1 MTAQADFRLVSSFR
15 SLSKISGGIAGLI
28 GGLVLASW
36 IFDVSSL
43 KSIFPATPQMVP
55 NTALAFILIGVSLR
69 LLLSAEPPSRNRKRR
84 IAQLCAITVG
94 LLAMLTLV
102 EYALGLNLGVDQLLP
117 ADTGASETAYPGRMS
132 PHTAFT
138 FILVSIALLLMD
150 VKNRSLQAQS
160 LALGAGF
167 ISLLAL
173 TGYAYGVGPLYSFSE
188 GIGIAL
194 PTAVTFLILSLGIL
208 FARPDH
214 GFMTLLASESTGGFV
229 ARRFLPIALAVPL
242 ALGWLRLK
250 VEQAGFYSTEVGLL
264 LFAISNILILTSVVW
279 WYSRSLDKTDRERK
293 RSEEEIRLLQA
304 ITQGITEA
312 EDFDSAVK
320 VVLQKVC
327 ETTGWT
333 LGEVWLPSPDGSCL
347 QCSPS
352 WYSPVK
358 GLEKFRQES
367 EGIRFQEGV
376 GLPGRVWFSKISAWI
391 PDVTEDPNFPR
402 ALLAKEVG
410 LTAGMAIPVLAG
422 TKVVAVMDFFVM
434 EPRKEDERLI
444 GLIATIA
451 AQLGTVFQRKQA
463 EEGLKQYAA
472 ELEKSNKELQN
483 FAYVASHDLQEPL
496 RMISS
501 YLQLIER
508 RYQERL
514 DEDGHQFIAYAV
526 DGASRM
532 QTMINGLLSY
542 SRVGTQGK
550 PFGPADC
557 ESILEQTLINL
568 KVAIEESH
576 AVITHDPLPTVTA
589 DGSQLISLFQNLI
602 ANAIK
607 FRGDTPPAIHVSAL
621 QTDKDWV
628 FSVRD
633 NGIGIAP
640 EYQERIFAI
649 FQRLHGRDYPGIGI
663 GLSICRKIAD
673 RHGGRL
679 WVESMPG
686 TGSTF
691 YLTIPMRGGNP
702 P

>member
-1 MTAQADFRLVSSFR
+1 MTAQADARLVSLFR
-15 SLSKISGGIAGLI
+15 SLSKISGSIVGLT
-28 GGLVLASW
+28 GALVLAGW
-36 IFDVSSL
+36 IFNVPSL
-43 KSIFPATPQMVP
+43 KRIFPNTPQMVP
-55 NTALAFILIGVSLR
+55 NMALAFILTGASLR
-69 LLLSAEPPSRNRKRR
+69 MLLSAEPPSRNRERR
-84 IAQLCAITVG
+84 IAQLCAIATG

-102 EYALGLNLGVDQLLP
+102 EYALGLNLGIDQLLP

-138 FILVSIALLLMD
+138 FILVSIALLLID
-150 VKNRSLQAQS
+150 VKKRLLPAQY
-160 LALGAGF
+160 LAVGAGF

-173 TGYAYGVGPLYSFSE
+173 AGYAYGVSFLFSISNTT
-188 GIGIAL
+188 GMAL
-194 PTAVTFLILSLGIL
+194 HTAVSFMILCLGIL
-208 FARPDH
+208 FARPDQ
-214 GFMTLLASESTGGFV
+214 GFMTLIASKSTGGFV
-229 ARRFLPIALAVPL
+229 TRRFLPIAVAVPL

-250 VEQAGFYSTEVGLL
+250 GEQAGFYSTEVGLL
-264 LFAISNILILTSVVW
+264 LFAISNILILSSIIW
-279 WYSRSLDKTDRERK
+279 WYSRSLDKTDRERR

-312 EDFDSAVK
+312 EDFDSAIK

-327 ETTGWT
+327 ETTGWA

-352 WYSPVK
+352 WYSPIK
-358 GLEKFRQES
+358 GLEKFRQKS
-367 EGIRFQEGV
+367 EGLRFQKGV
-376 GLPGRVWFSKISAWI
+376 GLPGRVWSSKRSAWI

-410 LTAGMAIPVLAG
+410 LKAGMSIPILAG
-422 TKVVAVMDFFVM
+422 TEVVAVMDFFVM
-434 EPRKEDERLI
+434 DPRKEDERLI

-483 FAYVASHDLQEPL
+483 FAYVTSHDLQEPL

-508 RYQERL
+508 RYKERL

-526 DGASRM
+526 DGASRL

-542 SRVGTQGK
+542 SRVRTQGK

-602 ANAIK
+602 INAIK
-607 FRGDTPPAIHVSAL
+607 FRGDKPPAIHVSAL

-640 EYQERIFAI
+640 EYHERIFAI
-649 FQRLHGRDYPGIGI
+649 FQRLHGMDYPGIGI
-663 GLSICRKIAD
+663 GLSICRRIAE

-691 YLTIPMRGGNP
+691 YFTIPMRGGNP